1 MNEELKQNT
10 IIFYN
15 INNTLQGYGKIVG
28 QSTIHQPI
36 IGAQYIIEPD
46 IPITNQVYPYSHFA
60 IYETNFKVV
69 PIKEIRKLKLN
80 KILKNI

>member
-1 MNEELKQNT
+1 MENLKQNT
-10 IIFYN
+10 IVYFD
-15 INNTLQGYGKIVG
+15 LDGQFKGYGKIVG

-80 KILKNI
+80 KIHENN